1 MHYLHNQMP
10 PLSCPE
16 ILIPSAVPRFLTSQR
31 LLGTSS
37 LPWVSAGPGGVTATF
52 LPGTLPRKVAHT
64 AEPHSATRGCVLL
77 GLTPRKVRG
86 WKVERA
92 GGRRARSVKGPSPH
106 FCHPGPGSCKDPEHV
121 AAAAGASAWPG
132 DSVRSG
138 RTCRVPR
145 SHHGEGAFGAES
157 PHPQLW
163 CQKRQNLP
171 DFLSGLG
178 EPFTLT

>member
-64 AEPHSATRGCVLL
+64 AETHSATRGCVLL

-106 FCHPGPGSCKDPEHV
+106 FCHPGPGSRKDPERV

-138 RTCRVPR
+138 HTCRVPR
-145 SHHGEGAFGAES
+145 SHHGEGAFGPRAPTPSSGVRRDKTSLIFFQAWGS
-157 PHPQLW
+157 PSP
-163 CQKRQNLP
+163 
-171 DFLSGLG
+171 
-178 EPFTLT
+178 